1 MADVLKTIMLTPDP
15 TKVFLY
21 GVGATIAVII
31 EMLGVSSLAFA
42 LGMYI
47 PIEYNSPIIVGAIV
61 SHFVRRSGGKNTQL
75 SEARY
80 NRGILLS
87 SGLIAGGALMGV
99 LSAIPK
105 LFEKVEGELIPV
117 FHWGETSWGNW
128 LGLASFL
135 VLCGYLYWDATRAKV
150 EDAGP
155 SLEM

>member
-1 MADVLKTIMLTPDP
+1 MADVLQTIMLTPDP

-21 GVGATIAVII
+21 GLGAAVAVII

-47 PIEYNSPIIVGAIV
+47 PIEYNSPIIVGALV
-61 SHFVRRSGGKNTQL
+61 SHFVRKSGRGDRAL

-105 LFEKVEGELIPV
+105 LFEKSEGDLVPLLEIGQTPL
-117 FHWGETSWGNW
+117 GNVI
-128 LGLASFL
+128 GLVTFL
-135 VLCGYLYWDATRAKV
+135 LLCLYLYWDACRARS

-155 SLEM
+155 SLDM